1 MVGMHDAT
9 VIQAVDP
16 QFPERAAGL
25 QRRNLCPDVFGSRP
39 GRDLLRERLADREIV
54 PQVGMDR
61 FQLVQQ
67 VLSQFPGLCHTRVSC
82 SAARRAATRSRT
94 RGATS
99 PMKVRSIFSSST
111 LKFPFSSC
119 FHKESTYFM

>member
-1 MVGMHDAT
+1 MMGMHDAT

-54 PQVGMDR
+54 PQVIMDR

-67 VLSQFPGLCHTRVSC
+67 VLSQFPALCHPRVPC
-82 SAARRAATRSRT
+82 SAPPPAAPRSRT
-94 RGATS
+94 PGATS
-99 PMKVRSIFSSST
+99 PMHV
-111 LKFPFSSC
+111 
-119 FHKESTYFM
+119 